1 VIEVVEGLGTILMR
15 IDEQLERVLSM
26 LEEDE

>member
-15 IDEQLERVLSM
+15 IDEKLERVLSM